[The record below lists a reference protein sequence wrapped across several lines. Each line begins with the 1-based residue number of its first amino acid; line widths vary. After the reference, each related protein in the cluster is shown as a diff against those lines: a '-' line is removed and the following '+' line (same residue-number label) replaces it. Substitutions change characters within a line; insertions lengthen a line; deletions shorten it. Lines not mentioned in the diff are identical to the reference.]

1 MADKLRIAII
11 GLGNI
16 GTLHAKIAD
25 ETEDLVAVCDIDAA
39 ALSKYPDKLQY
50 SDYKKMLDEVKPD
63 VVHVC
68 TPHYLHCEMILAALE
83 RNINVL
89 CEKPMCISNAEI
101 ERILT
106 VEKKSKA
113 IFGVCLQNRYIPACI
128 KAKEF
133 LEDRKIDY
141 ATGQVVWSRDMEYYE
156 HDAWRG
162 KKKTEGGG
170 VLINQAIHTLDM
182 LEWLVGVPDSLT
194 AVTQNL
200 TLKGVI
206 DVEDTAVILAEGKVG
221 FSFFATNGSVNDFP
235 FEITIYAGADTLKIV
250 KDKLYLNGSLVETE
264 IDDMFNIKPSYGNK
278 HNTLIADFYSC
289 VKQGKKF
296 FIDGSEGAKSV
307 RTILAAY
314 ESNRKKIKVRR

>member
-1 MADKLRIAII
+1 
-11 GLGNI
+11 
-16 GTLHAKIAD
+16 
-25 ETEDLVAVCDIDAA
+25 
-39 ALSKYPDKLQY
+39 
-50 SDYKKMLDEVKPD
+50 MLDEVKPD

-89 CEKPMCISNAEI
+89 CEKSMCISNAEI
-101 ERILT
+101 EKILET
-106 VEKKSKA
+106 EKRSKA

-141 ATGQVVWSRDMEYYE
+141 ATGQVVWSRDREYYE

-182 LEWLVGVPDSLT
+182 LEWLVGFPTSLT
-194 AVTQNL
+194 AITENL

-250 KDKLYLNGSLVETE
+250 KDKLYLNDSLVET
-264 IDDMFNIKPSYGNK
+264 
-278 HNTLIADFYSC
+278 LITK
-289 VKQGKKF
+289 KQKF
-296 FIDGSEGAKSV
+296 W
-307 RTILAAY
+307 
-314 ESNRKKIKVRR
+314 